1 MSGWVR
7 AGTKE
12 KLRQKSLRRLLS
24 RCSTGAF
31 GTALSKALNR
41 CLSSDV
47 KQRVWLPFLVQDLDS
62 LREVKISLYGLLCQS
77 EDRVALPRVIH
88 VGQSWGLSPG
98 PRPRTGVR
106 RPNSLG
112 HTWDARNCPA
122 RPFARQPVVPA
133 GGPCSAIPCKSRIMC
148 AAMAL
153 GPRAM
158 YVARRGFNRPWVMRW
173 NRRPGC
179 RVINLACLR
188 PRRRTPTSPS
198 NTAAARTP
206 SCRPSSAQ
214 PRARSGLP
222 RAHRP

>member
-1 MSGWVR
+1 MGAGGEQACVWMDLMGVCVLSGWVR

-112 HTWDARNCPA
+112 HTWDAR
-122 RPFARQPVVPA
+122 
-133 GGPCSAIPCKSRIMC
+133 
-148 AAMAL
+148 
-153 GPRAM
+153 
-158 YVARRGFNRPWVMRW
+158 
-173 NRRPGC
+173 
-179 RVINLACLR
+179 
-188 PRRRTPTSPS
+188 
-198 NTAAARTP
+198 
-206 SCRPSSAQ
+206 
-214 PRARSGLP
+214 LP
-222 RAHRP
+222 RYGWSIRSCSLSSGGCQ